1 MNEKRISDRCQKL
14 NAYVNDLKNKEIER
28 LNAVKNNTSDI
39 VMMFE
44 YNKDYFKHYL
54 KGEKFRD
61 QYSSLISCLENK
73 SGINKGTY
81 NAKALNRILFFNGIF
96 SCGYLF
102 KILII
107 SAIIIC
113 ISFIYLFYYFLYSV
127 NSLSFYNFSI
137 IFCLVFF
144 ILFFILYAIL
154 INSYIRFFKIK
165 EPHLWN

>member
-1 MNEKRISDRCQKL
+1 MNSELKRELSVYATQIRIGI
-14 NAYVNDLKNKEIER
+14 IE
-28 LNAVKNNTSDI
+28 
-39 VMMFE
+39 
-44 YNKDYFKHYL
+44 
-54 KGEKFRD
+54 
-61 QYSSLISCLENK
+61 
-73 SGINKGTY
+73 GTY
-81 NAKALNRILFFNGIF
+81 NAKALNGILFFNGIF

-144 ILFFILYAIL
+144 ILYAIL
-154 INSYIRFFKIK
+154 INSYIIFFKIK
-165 EPHLWN
+165 ESHLWN